1 MGSHHKHHPKHK
13 YIDTT
18 YKMLHLCHFLLA
30 CVALAAAAPSS
41 KYHGHG
47 IQCRTEYTTL
57 WDTEYEDIETHECV
71 TKWVP
76 VCKTY
81 TETECSTENR
91 KVCEKTWEGEGENL
105 KWVDIPGTCEYQPHD
120 ECKDVTKGQ
129 CTKNAKKMCENKHK
143 RIPVRVS
150 KKVPKKVCDED
161 DGYTNPNFSIPEYDE
176 YEAVELEATS
186 SGLHMKNKKHS
197 KDSDED
203 SSDEKKDSDEDS
215 SDEEK
220 ERKKHKKH
228 KKHSD
233 EDDD

>member
-1 MGSHHKHHPKHK
+1 MGYTFHFN
-13 YIDTT
+13 
-18 YKMLHLCHFLLA
+18 KMYHLCHLLFA
-30 CVALAAAAPSS
+30 CLGLAAAVPI
-41 KYHGHG
+41 GLVVQDRQV
-47 IQCRTEYTTL
+47 QCWTVYTTL

-91 KVCEKTWEGEGENL
+91 KVCEKTWEGEGENM

-120 ECKDVTKGQ
+120 ECMDVTKEK
-129 CTKNAKKMCENKHK
+129 CTKNAKKMCEDKHK

-150 KKVPKKVCDED
+150 KKD
-161 DGYTNPNFSIPEYDE
+161 
-176 YEAVELEATS
+176 
-186 SGLHMKNKKHS
+186 S

>member
-1 MGSHHKHHPKHK
+1 MGTSQRSFKAQIHR
-13 YIDTT
+13 YNIS
-18 YKMLHLCHFLLA
+18 YKMLHLFHLPLA
-30 CVALAAAAPSS
+30 FVALAAAAPSS

-81 TETECSTENR
+81 TETECSTENK
-91 KVCEKTWEGEGENL
+91 KVCEKTWEGEGENM
-105 KWVDIPGTCEYQPHD
+105 KWVDIPGTCEYQPRD
-120 ECKDVTKGQ
+120 ECKDVTKEQ

-150 KKVPKKVCDED
+150 KKVPKKVCDND
-161 DGYTNPNFSIPEYDE
+161 DGYANPLSIPEYNE
-176 YEAVELEATS
+176 YEDIDAGS
-186 SGLHMKNKKHS
+186 SGKKDS
-197 KDSDED
+197 EEDSDED
-203 SSDEKKDSDEDS
+203 SSE
-215 SDEEK
+215 EEK

-228 KKHSD
+228 KKHSN
-233 EDDD
+233 

>member
-1 MGSHHKHHPKHK
+1 MGSHHKDHPKHQDIETF
-13 YIDTT
+13 YLN
-18 YKMLHLCHFLLA
+18 KMLHLCHLLLA

-91 KVCEKTWEGEGENL
+91 KVCEKTLEGEGENM
-105 KWVDIPGTCEYQPHD
+105 KWVDIPGTCKYQPHD
-120 ECKDVTKGQ
+120 ECKDVTKEK
-129 CTKNAKKMCENKHK
+129 CNKNAKKMCEDKHK

-150 KKVPKKVCDED
+150 KRVPKKVCDD
-161 DGYTNPNFSIPEYDE
+161 DE
-176 YEAVELEATS
+176 YEVTEARS
-186 SGLHMKNKKHS
+186 CGKKHS
-197 KDSDED
+197 DEDSDED
-203 SSDEKKDSDEDS
+203 SS
-215 SDEEK
+215 
-220 ERKKHKKH
+220 
-228 KKHSD
+228 
-233 EDDD
+233 

>member
-1 MGSHHKHHPKHK
+1 MGTSQRSFKTQRHI
-13 YIDTT
+13 YNIS
-18 YKMLHLCHFLLA
+18 YKMLHLCHLVLA

-41 KYHGHG
+41 KYYGHG

-81 TETECSTENR
+81 TETECSTEKR
-91 KVCEKTWEGEGENL
+91 KVCEKTWEGEGENM

-120 ECKDVTKGQ
+120 ECKDVTKEH
-129 CTKNAKKMCENKHK
+129 CNKNAEKMCEDKHK

-150 KKVPKKVCDED
+150 KRVPKKVCDND
-161 DGYTNPNFSIPEYDE
+161 DGYTNPLSIPEDDE
-176 YEAVELEATS
+176 YEVIDARS
-186 SGLHMKNKKHS
+186 SGQNDS
-197 KDSDED
+197 DEDSDED
-203 SSDEKKDSDEDS
+203 SSE
-215 SDEEK
+215 EEK

-228 KKHSD
+228 KKHSN
-233 EDDD
+233 

>member
-1 MGSHHKHHPKHK
+1 MGHHITKIIQNTKTF
-13 YIDTT
+13 YLT
-18 YKMLHLCHFLLA
+18 KMLHLCHLLLA

-41 KYHGHG
+41 KYHEVH
-47 IQCRTEYTTL
+47 CRTEYTTL

-105 KWVDIPGTCEYQPHD
+105 KWEDIPGTCEYQPHD
-120 ECKDVTKGQ
+120 ECKDVTKEQ
-129 CTKNAKKMCENKHK
+129 CTKNAKKMCEDKHK

-161 DGYTNPNFSIPEYDE
+161 DGYANPLSIPEYDE
-176 YEAVELEATS
+176 YEAVDARSNGHNDSDE
-186 SGLHMKNKKHS
+186 
-197 KDSDED
+197 DSDED
-203 SSDEKKDSDEDS
+203 SSE
-215 SDEEK
+215 EEK
-220 ERKKHKKH
+220 GRKKHKKH
-228 KKHSD
+228 KKHSN
-233 EDDD
+233 